1 MKAEDWV
8 KLGEHLKANAETL
21 EAMALMDETGMP
33 MPERM
38 SKGLS
43 WLLQK
48 RLVDEDNDMLRLSG
62 LLLDLGAQISL
73 QGFERAAPDLAES
86 LISITQLC
94 DAYHSAKQDGAL
106 DDMERHY
113 KRLAYATRQVA
124 THLRNE
130 ASSTRAFL
138 ESGYGYSQ
146 RLSDRLAEISNVLNR
161 LKRLHQ
167 KLSMF
172 SDSGLR
178 PLTRE
183 DRALHRLLI
192 DSLLGAVSRNRQGL
206 DGMITRLN
214 NLQSIVRKR
223 NRQRQLVNAV
233 DLFIQSGNS
242 IDLEPLI
249 ERGDAVQWLP
259 AKPLSLAGAPYARES
274 QVDASL
280 ALEILIANLP
290 QPKNL
295 PAGAIEGP
303 NREAVNVP
311 PGQEDPAAMAP
322 PFAKAHLE
330 AMLRALIDSGEPQSA
345 AAYWSRHGEE
355 SVEMGVWLY
364 ALDEYVTLQDAIRR
378 VQGRKLNY
386 QVVPVIKSYLAAS
399 AHRVVTDLKLQKA
412 SGHH

>member
-1 MKAEDWV
+1 LKAEDWIR
-8 KLGEHLKANAETL
+8 LGEHLKANAEIL
-21 EAMALMDETGMP
+21 ESMALMDESGMP
-33 MPERM
+33 MPDRM

-73 QGFERAAPDLAES
+73 QGFERAAPDLEES

-94 DAYHSAKQDGAL
+94 EAYHSAKQDGAL

-113 KRLAYATRQVA
+113 KRLAYAARQVA

-178 PLTRE
+178 PLARG

-192 DSLLGAVSRNRQGL
+192 DSMLGAVSRNRQAL
-206 DGMITRLN
+206 DGMISRLN

-223 NRQRQLVNAV
+223 NRQRQVVNAV

-242 IDLEPLI
+242 IDLSPLL
-249 ERGDAVQWLP
+249 ERADAAQWLP
-259 AKPLSLAGAPYARES
+259 ARPLTITGVPYASES
-274 QVDASL
+274 QTEAFSI
-280 ALEILIANLP
+280 LEALIADLP
-290 QPKNL
+290 QPKSR
-295 PAGAIEGP
+295 PAAVIDGP
-303 NREAVNVP
+303 NREAINVP
-311 PGQEDPAAMAP
+311 PGQEDPTAMAP
-322 PFAKAHLE
+322 PFAKVHLE
-330 AMLRALIDSGEPQSA
+330 SMLRALIESGEAQSA
-345 AAYWSRHGEE
+345 ADYWVRHGDD
-355 SVEMGVWLY
+355 SVELGIWLY
-364 ALDEYVTLQDAIRR
+364 ALDEYVTLQAAIKRTKGRR
-378 VQGRKLNY
+378 LNY
-386 QVVPVIKSYLAAS
+386 QVVPAIKPFSPAS
-399 AHRVVTDLKLQKA
+399 AHRVVTDLTLQRI
-412 SGHH
+412 GTHR